1 MILSVNGVSL
11 YYEKHGQGQPL
22 IMVHGN
28 GEDHTIFVQ
37 AVEKLRAH
45 YTCYLIDSRDH
56 GNSSKTNHLHYED
69 MAQDMLEFMERLQ
82 LDHVI
87 FYGFSDG
94 GIIGLLV
101 AGKTDRIKAL
111 IISGAN
117 IDPSGIKPWFR
128 RATRWIYRF
137 HKDEKL
143 ALMLNEPHIS
153 EEYLQ
158 TISCP
163 VYVLA
168 GSKDLILESHT
179 NAIAKALPHS
189 SLCILPNEGHGS
201 YIVHSD
207 KIADWIL
214 SFRIT

>member
-28 GEDHTIFVQ
+28 GEDHTIFDQ

-82 LDHVI
+82 LEHVI

-117 IDPSGIKPWFR
+117 TDPSGIIWRVETDSGDSVSAPGCGSGRSICYDFPGNIAVR
-128 RATRWIYRF
+128 GAECISVWI
-137 HKDEKL
+137 
-143 ALMLNEPHIS
+143 
-153 EEYLQ
+153 
-158 TISCP
+158 
-163 VYVLA
+163 
-168 GSKDLILESHT
+168 
-179 NAIAKALPHS
+179 
-189 SLCILPNEGHGS
+189 
-201 YIVHSD
+201 
-207 KIADWIL
+207 
-214 SFRIT
+214 